1 MGPQVVI
8 IGMDMRSQRKKDRIM
23 PPVSDP
29 DPTCRCNHY
38 SSSPWRRTAAPLCM
52 LCCLQATYDL
62 LKRTVDSLPAGPQH
76 LVVLSGIPLIFP
88 KASL

>member
-23 PPVSDP
+23 PP
-29 DPTCRCNHY
+29 
-38 SSSPWRRTAAPLCM
+38 
-52 LCCLQATYDL
+52 ATYDL